1 METKIIGYCVKCK
14 TKREIKNPEIVEI
27 RSKGGSARRACK
39 GICPVCNTKMFR
51 FMPKEEISEK
61 IPSED
66 IKMSEEKTETIKT
79 ETVNE
84 EEPTETL
91 SIKEEMKDFDEDN

>member
-39 GICPVCNTKMFR
+39 GICPICNTKMFR
-51 FMPKEEISEK
+51 FMPKEK

-66 IKMSEEKTETIKT
+66 IEMSGEKAERIKAETAN
-79 ETVNE
+79 EE
-84 EEPTETL
+84 EEPTETS
-91 SIKEEMKDFDEDN
+91 SIKKEVEDFDEDN